1 MELKELK
8 KIQEDLKKNVI
19 ITPFEIKSGN
29 VLGIDSSYLL
39 EINEIISSA
48 IVFNL
53 EKKEVIERAYSKKKF
68 PSHISLGFC
77 HLEK

>member
-29 VLGIDSSYLL
+29 VLGLDSAYLL
-39 EINEIISSA
+39 EDNEIISSA

-53 EKKEVIERAYSKKKF
+53 EKKEVIERVYSKKKF
-68 PSHISLGFC
+68 PFHIYLGFC